1 MLTEKDIL
9 KDIRDSFEASGD
21 HLSDDFLSDA
31 NLKKAERMS
40 APVYEEKERN
50 YRPLYYSLASAAA
63 VFSLLVAFQF
73 YNLGKQL
80 EHQIEYPF
88 VTTEDNYTGTTRDE
102 FVIENYTNSSA
113 VSEPYVLTNDISVN
127 ETYEISQMITAVHTG
142 TNRIETENNVTQK
155 NANAGHT
162 ETQKS
167 DHPVTS
173 SHSYITENE
182 STKQVT
188 RPFSTGY
195 VTGPEYTTRPVTMPL
210 TEAVTWYGP
219 KVTTVEMTWF
229 VTMPETTTE
238 ATTRGIPVTEPAT
251 LPWWY
256 YETTPATTRGNP
268 VTEPFTLPWWY
279 YETTPATT
287 ECTTVTDDS
296 PYVTWWATME
306 ECTTPPDEVL
316 ETTSEHP
323 VTIDEPEVTT
333 AAVTIPPAETEAPVI
348 EVILKSEWD
357 DESENFA
364 FSYEGELYIVDDYP
378 DKYLVKIGDSGPV
391 PLVDV
396 LTNGSVPVDELIAKG
411 VPIKK
416 R

>member
-31 NLKKAERMS
+31 NLEKARRNS
-40 APVYEEKERN
+40 APVYEKKERN

-113 VSEPYVLTNDISVN
+113 VSEPYVLTNDTSVN
-127 ETYEISQMITAVHTG
+127 ETSEISHMITAVHTG

-162 ETQKS
+162 ETQKT

-256 YETTPATTRGNP
+256 YETTPATT
-268 VTEPFTLPWWY
+268 
-279 YETTPATT
+279 
-287 ECTTVTDDS
+287 VTDDS

-306 ECTTPPDEVL
+306 ECTTSPDEVL

-323 VTIDEPEVTT
+323 VMTGEPEVTT

>member
-31 NLKKAERMS
+31 NLEKARRNS

-113 VSEPYVLTNDISVN
+113 VSEPYVLTNDTSVN
-127 ETYEISQMITAVHTG
+127 ETSEISQMITAVHTG

-162 ETQKS
+162 ETQKT

-182 STKQVT
+182 MTKQVT
-188 RPFSTGY
+188 RPLSTGY
-195 VTGPEYTTRPVTMPL
+195 VTGPEYTTRP
-210 TEAVTWYGP
+210 
-219 KVTTVEMTWF
+219 

-238 ATTRGIPVTEPAT
+238 ATTRGIPVTEPA
-251 LPWWY
+251 
-256 YETTPATTRGNP
+256 
-268 VTEPFTLPWWY
+268 TLPWWY

-306 ECTTPPDEVL
+306 ECTTPPDEVV
-316 ETTSEHP
+316 ETTSDHP

>member
-9 KDIRDSFEASGD
+9 KGIRDSFEASGD

-31 NLKKAERMS
+31 NLEKARRNS

-80 EHQIEYPF
+80 EHQIEYPV

-102 FVIENYTNSSA
+102 FAIENYTNSSA
-113 VSEPYVLTNDISVN
+113 VSEPYVLTNDTSVN
-127 ETYEISQMITAVHTG
+127 ETSEISQMITAVHTG
-142 TNRIETENNVTQK
+142 TNRIETENNVTQN
-155 NANAGHT
+155 NANAGQSESEKT
-162 ETQKS
+162 

-182 STKQVT
+182 MTKQVT
-188 RPFSTGY
+188 RPLSTEY
-195 VTGPEYTTRPVTMPL
+195 VTGPEYTTRP
-210 TEAVTWYGP
+210 
-219 KVTTVEMTWF
+219 

-323 VTIDEPEVTT
+323 VTTGEPEVTT